1 MTIVSVGSFRKHLQ
15 KYAEFVFVSAPHL
28 LVSASHLHSQ
38 CDSPLTNDSNTNDST
53 ERSWWFNSDDHT
65 FKGTN
70 KNGPAFGFDES
81 VHLLEDAW
89 QTLGPFHGILGFSQ
103 GACLVGLICSL
114 SCRGCRSDL
123 YSQFKESFSI
133 LHISDS

>member
-1 MTIVSVGSFRKHLQ
+1 MAIVSVGSFRKHLQ

-28 LVSASHLHSQ
+28 LHPTESEIQS
-38 CDSPLTNDSNTNDST
+38 DESNSKEST
-53 ERSWWFNSDDHT
+53 ERSWWFNKEDDT

-81 VHLLEDAW
+81 VHLLEEFW

-114 SCRGCRSDL
+114 SSRGCRFDL
-123 YSQFKESFSI
+123 YSYRK
-133 LHISDS
+133 

>member
-1 MTIVSVGSFRKHLQ
+1 MATVHVGSFRKHLQ
-15 KYAEFVFVSAPHL
+15 KYAEFVFVSAPHI
-28 LVSASHLHSQ
+28 VHTSDSESQ
-38 CDSPLTNDSNTNDST
+38 RDGSLTNDSSSNDST
-53 ERSWWFNSDDHT
+53 DRSWWFNKDDNT

-81 VHLLEDAW
+81 IQLLEEAW

-114 SCRGCRSDL
+114 SSRGCRSNL
-123 YSQFKESFSI
+123 CS
-133 LHISDS
+133 

>member
-1 MTIVSVGSFRKHLQ
+1 MAIVSVGSFRKHLQ
-15 KYAEFVFVSAPHL
+15 TYAEFVFVSAPHL
-28 LVSASHLHSQ
+28 HPSENKSQ
-38 CDSPLTNDSNTNDST
+38 CDRPLTNDSSSNEST
-53 ERSWWFNSDDHT
+53 ERSWWFNRDDHT

-81 VHLLEDAW
+81 VHLLEEAW

-114 SCRGCRSDL
+114 SSRGCRSDL
-123 YSQFKESFSI
+123 
-133 LHISDS
+133 